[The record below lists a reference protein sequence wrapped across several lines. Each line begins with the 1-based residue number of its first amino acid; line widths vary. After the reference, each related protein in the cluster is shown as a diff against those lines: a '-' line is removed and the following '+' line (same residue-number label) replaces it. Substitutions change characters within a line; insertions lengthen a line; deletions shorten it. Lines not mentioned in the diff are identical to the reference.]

1 MRIMNE
7 ALKRQLL
14 GMPEENSLEVI
25 GFTQSVLDLGLSDDQ
40 LYDYSC
46 KSARLLMAMFH
57 PDRVGSDSAVIER
70 QLIFSEAF
78 DQLKDRRIFD
88 RALDKFKE
96 THSEERSEIN
106 AAKQVIS
113 SLKGRIDTLPAIEKE
128 LAEARVGNLNIT
140 AQFINYLYGISLRMF
155 SARRDWLARCAVIDT
170 GKIAAISL
178 TPKALHEAKRCGPPQ
193 EFESLYAE
201 GKVQLHNV
209 GVKEKRGEILPF
221 ELFDIQRG
229 NLVVKKQHCREI
241 LGCVPVGKMAM
252 NPRWGETSPPRSM
265 NCDFLAQNIEPE
277 LYEFG
282 LLVTGLPGRYSPNAS
297 INALALQAEIRN
309 RNPFLAECLIL
320 RIRPTDGS

>member
-1 MRIMNE
+1 MND
-7 ALKRQLL
+7 LKRQLL
-14 GMPEENSLEVI
+14 GMPEENPLEVI
-25 GFTQSVLDLGLSDDQ
+25 GFTQSVLDLGLSDEE
-40 LYDYSC
+40 LYKYC
-46 KSARLLMAMFH
+46 RKSARSLMEMFH
-57 PDRVGSDSAVIER
+57 PDRVGSDSAAVER
-70 QLIFSEAF
+70 QRTFSEAF
-78 DQLKDRRIFD
+78 DQLKDQRIFD
-88 RALDKFKE
+88 LALDEFKE
-96 THSEERSEIN
+96 KHSEERSETN
-106 AAKQVIS
+106 ADKQVIS

-128 LAEARVGNLNIT
+128 LAEARAGNLNIT

-155 SARRDWLARCAVIDT
+155 SARPDWLARCAVIDT

-178 TPKALHEAKRCGPPQ
+178 MPKALHEAKRCGPPQ
-193 EFESLYAE
+193 EFESLYTE

-229 NLVVKKQHCREI
+229 NLVVKKQYCRKI
-241 LGCVPVGKMAM
+241 LGCVPVGRMAI

-282 LLVTGLPGRYSPNAS
+282 LLVTGLPGRYSPNAR

-309 RNPFLAECLIL
+309 RNPFLAECLVL
-320 RIRPTDGS
+320 RIRPTLDGS